1 MQDLECGKKKKKL
14 KQVENETHTLQD
26 LEHVEKQSKC
36 EKWEIHTLGPGLWQG
51 NFKKWK
57 RSHKHCLTRTIP
69 KNTQKRKK
77 LEIHSRTWS
86 MERKLKI
93 MEMRNTHYRT

>member
-1 MQDLECGKKKKKL
+1 
-14 KQVENETHTLQD
+14 
-26 LEHVEKQSKC
+26 
-36 EKWEIHTLGPGLWQG
+36 
-51 NFKKWK
+51 
-57 RSHKHCLTRTIP
+57 LTRTIP